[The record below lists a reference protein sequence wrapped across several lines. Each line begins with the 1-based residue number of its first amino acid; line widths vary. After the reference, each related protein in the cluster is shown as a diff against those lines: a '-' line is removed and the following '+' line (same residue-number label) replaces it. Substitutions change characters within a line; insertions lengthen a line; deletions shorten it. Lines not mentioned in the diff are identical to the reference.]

1 MPSPAFRFRDILP
14 KGLYWRTLLIIVAPA
29 ALLQLIITL
38 VFLDDHWQATSKR
51 MSQGVAADVA
61 LIIQLYER
69 NPTPAAF
76 EELRRLA
83 QRPLRLEIEL
93 QPGAALEIPR
103 CRPSGSLLDRY
114 FTRALTQDLG
124 REVWYDST
132 CPGTQVLV
140 RVPTREGVLQLKA
153 FRDRVQARSGPLFV
167 AWISGATIF
176 LVVVSVIFIRNQVR
190 PILKLADAME
200 RFGRGEDTGPFRV
213 RGAREVRGATHAF
226 FDMRARI
233 RRHIEQR
240 SQLLAGVSHD
250 LRTPLTRLKLQLAL
264 MPPSPEIDDA
274 TRDLAEMEQTLDEY
288 LAFAKGL
295 TDEAPVSIDLGDLV
309 RDIVGDAT
317 RAGADVA
324 ADVAGEAPALG
335 RARALKRCIANLVDN
350 AVAHGDTV
358 RVAVAAD
365 ERVVTVSVDDN
376 GPGISEELYEEA
388 FRPFSRLDET
398 RSRNQKG
405 VGLGLAIARD
415 VARGH
420 GGDIIL
426 SQSPLGGLRATLRL
440 PRAPAAGARAPV
452 ETAVEKDSSALGAQ

>member
-1 MPSPAFRFRDILP
+1 MDAPAPRMRFRDILP

-61 LIIQLYER
+61 LVIQLFER
-69 NPTPAAF
+69 DPTAENF
-76 EELRRLA
+76 EDLERLA
-83 QRPLRLEIEL
+83 MRPLRLEIEL
-93 QPGAALEIPR
+93 QPGAPLEIER
-103 CRPSGSLLDRY
+103 CRAWGSTLDRY
-114 FTRALTQDLG
+114 LTLALQQDLN

-132 CPGTQVLV
+132 CPGGQVLI
-140 RVPTREGVLQLKA
+140 RVPIDGGVLQLKA

-176 LVVVSVIFIRNQVR
+176 LIVVSVIFIRNQVR
-190 PILKLADAME
+190 PIEKLADAME
-200 RFGRGEDTGPFRV
+200 RFGRGEDTGYMRA
-213 RGAREVRGATHAF
+213 RGAREVRGATAAF
-226 FDMRARI
+226 QDMRERI
-233 RRHIEQR
+233 TRHIVQR

-264 MPPSPEIDDA
+264 MPPSPELEDVK
-274 TRDLAEMEQTLDEY
+274 RDLAEMEETLDEY

-295 TDEAPVSIDLGDLV
+295 TDEAPERVDITRLVREIAADSMRGGGDLAV
-309 RDIVGDAT
+309 ESNSDSAVET
-317 RAGADVA
+317 
-324 ADVAGEAPALG
+324 PG
-335 RARALKRCIANLVDN
+335 RERALKRCIVNLIDN
-350 AVAHGDTV
+350 AVAHGDKV
-358 RVAVAAD
+358 RVAITSDAGA
-365 ERVVTVSVDDN
+365 VTVCVDDN
-376 GPGISEELYEEA
+376 GPGIPEELYEEA

-415 VARGH
+415 VARSH

-426 SQSPLGGLRATLRL
+426 GPSPLGGLRAALRL
-440 PRAPAAGARAPV
+440 PKPA
-452 ETAVEKDSSALGAQ
+452 